1 MKNKFIAIIPARGGS
16 KGLPKKNIKKLFG
29 YPLISYSIIA
39 SKLSKL
45 IDKTIVSTDSK
56 EIAKIA
62 QDYGAE
68 VPFLRPK
75 NISKD
80 SSTDYEFIYHAINW
94 FKKNKKDIPD
104 YWIILRPT
112 TPLRNPSIIDKAIKY
127 IKQNKDC
134 SSLVSIHEISE
145 TPAKMFGMSGKY
157 LHGLSPFDPRNE
169 YYILPRQQFPPTYS
183 GNGYIDII
191 STHTI
196 IDAKMLYGERILG
209 FDTSFIN
216 EIDNINDFE
225 TIENKYLNNGH
236 ILIDQLKKFYR

>member
-1 MKNKFIAIIPARGGS
+1 MRKSFIAIIPARGGS
-16 KGLPKKNIKKLFG
+16 KGLPKKNIKKLYG

-45 IDKTIVSTDSK
+45 ISKTIVSTDSK

-68 VPFLRPK
+68 VPYLRPK

-94 FKKNKKDIPD
+94 FKKNKKIYQTIGSSLD
-104 YWIILRPT
+104 LLQ
-112 TPLRNPSIIDKAIKY
+112 PLRNPSIIDKAIKY

-145 TPAKMFGMSGKY
+145 TPAKMFW
-157 LHGLSPFDPRNE
+157 N
-169 YYILPRQQFPPTYS
+169 
-183 GNGYIDII
+183 
-191 STHTI
+191 
-196 IDAKMLYGERILG
+196 AW
-209 FDTSFIN
+209 
-216 EIDNINDFE
+216 
-225 TIENKYLNNGH
+225 
-236 ILIDQLKKFYR
+236 